1 MGEEP
6 IAVIPG
12 RVSSGT
18 RVACVI
24 GWPVSHSLSPVI
36 QNAAFRAAGL
46 EWVYVA
52 MPVPPDAL
60 GAAVA
65 GIRALGI
72 AGANVT
78 MPHKAAVLPHLDE
91 VASEAAA
98 AGSVNTIVRS
108 GDRLIGANTDGAGF
122 LRFLE
127 RDAAFAPS
135 GRRVLIL
142 GAGGAARSLAVSLTA
157 AGASVRLAARR
168 APQADK
174 AAKLSGSSA
183 RPWEVR
189 HEAASDADLIVNAT
203 PLGSDGREC
212 PLDPDRLSEGQLVVD
227 LVYAPPST
235 PLVARARARGARSYN
250 GLGMLLHQA
259 ALAFELWTGAP
270 APMEAMSAAAIGAL
284 GP

>member
-1 MGEEP
+1 
-6 IAVIPG
+6 
-12 RVSSGT
+12 
-18 RVACVI
+18 
-24 GWPVSHSLSPVI
+24 
-36 QNAAFRAAGL
+36 
-46 EWVYVA
+46 
-52 MPVPPDAL
+52 MPVPPDAV

-91 VASEAAA
+91 VAGEAAA

-127 RDAAFAPS
+127 REAAFAPS

-168 APQADK
+168 APQADQ

-259 ALAFELWTGAP
+259 GLAFELWTGAP